1 MNSPCREHELDALL
15 ADELPPADAERV
27 RAHAEGCAACAQ
39 NLTWLK
45 LERGWMAQ
53 RARRASSRPALD
65 FSALEA
71 RLAKAQAPT
80 PPARRAP
87 RRGEWAHRGKMA
99 LAAAA
104 AVSFVMFSLSQPG
117 TLPSSSESE
126 WDGESLLFTPAR
138 AEVCVDPGVEAVAA
152 LEASVGAC
160 LLASPVLAVR

>member
-15 ADELPPADAERV
+15 TDELSPSDAARV

-39 NLTWLK
+39 SLAWLK

-53 RARRASSRPALD
+53 RARRASARPALD

-71 RLAKAQAPT
+71 RLAQA
-80 PPARRAP
+80 RAPSAHRPP
-87 RRGEWAHRGKMA
+87 RRGEWTHRGKMA

-104 AVSFVMFSLSQPG
+104 AVSFVMFSLSPSG
-117 TLPSSSESE
+117 PLPSSSESA
-126 WDGESLLFTPAR
+126 WDGETLLFTPAR
-138 AEVCVDPGVEAVAA
+138 AEVCVDPGIEAVAA

>member
-1 MNSPCREHELDALL
+1 MSPPCREHELDALL
-15 ADELPPADAERV
+15 ADELSPADAQRV

-39 NLTWLK
+39 GLAWLK

-53 RARRASSRPALD
+53 RARRAPARPALD

-71 RLAKAQAPT
+71 RLGRAQ
-80 PPARRAP
+80 PPAPVTPRPP

-104 AVSFVMFSLSQPG
+104 AVSFVMFSLSQPRP
-117 TLPSSSESE
+117 LPSSSESA
-126 WDGESLLFTPAR
+126 WDGETLLFTPAR
-138 AEVCVDPGVEAVAA
+138 AEVCVDPGLEAVAA
-152 LEASVGAC
+152 LEARVGAC